1 MIKDWELIGKASQF
15 IAEEMGISLKR
26 SAISPNIKERMDHS
40 CAILDKSGRIVAQAE
55 HIPVHLGSF
64 KIGSMNLLQWIISNR
79 IELSE
84 GDMILTNDPYIT
96 GTHLNDVM
104 LLAPVHH
111 EDSICAYVVNKA
123 HIVDVGGPVFGSLNP
138 NAKNLYQE
146 GVIIPPVKLV
156 KSGKIDQELLSI
168 ILSNF
173 KEPSAASGDIN
184 AQIAAN
190 SAGIARIREMLV
202 EYGVSA
208 VLSGWNET
216 IKHSRKLAMLAI
228 SGWKHGSFYAT
239 DMLEAGNSP
248 IFLKLRLDISNK
260 GIIADFSGSSTELEL
275 PINAVKGVTFSA
287 AAYAVRSAMNSE
299 IPTNDGLY
307 SILKVYAPEGSLLNP
322 ERPYPVSGGN
332 VETTQRIAD
341 VVHHALSESTGTV
354 IPSASS
360 GTMFNVMM
368 GGPRGHGKF
377 WSYYETIGGGNG
389 AGKGRNGESGVHS
402 NMTNTMNTPI
412 EVAEREY
419 PIFFTAYR
427 IRKNSGG
434 IGNWKGGD
442 GIIRSFIAKEACTI
456 SILADRFV
464 NPPYALAGG
473 RSGKTGKVYIIQKNK
488 RKRYPSKFTADLAS
502 GDEVIILT
510 PGGSGYGRSGNTT
523 NDLNMNKKSKGKN
536 DFKKPASA

>member
-1 MIKDWELIGKASQF
+1 MIKDWELIGKTSQF
-15 IAEEMGISLKR
+15 IAEEMGVSLKR

-40 CAILDKSGRIVAQAE
+40 CAILDISGKIAAQAE

-64 KIGSMNLLQWIISNR
+64 KIGSLNLLQWIRSNH
-79 IELSE
+79 IELAE

-104 LLAPVHH
+104 LIAPVCN
-111 EDSICAYVVNKA
+111 EAVICAYVVNKA

-138 NAKNLYQE
+138 NAKNLFQE
-146 GVIIPPVKLV
+146 GMIIPPVKLV
-156 KSGKIDQELLSI
+156 KRGKLDGELISM

-173 KEPSAASGDIN
+173 KEPSTAFGDIN

-190 SAGIARIREMLV
+190 MAGIARIKEMLE
-202 EYGVSA
+202 EYGTKD
-208 VLSGWNET
+208 VLHGWKENM
-216 IKHSRKLAMLAI
+216 KHSRKLALSRI
-228 SGWKHGSFYAT
+228 SSWKHGSFCST
-239 DMLEAGNSP
+239 DVLEAINSP
-248 IFLKLRLDISNK
+248 ILLKLRLDISND
-260 GIIADFSGSSTELEL
+260 GITADFSGSSPELEL
-275 PINAVKGVTFSA
+275 PLNAVKGVTFSA
-287 AAYAVRSAMNSE
+287 VAYAVRSAMNYE

-307 SILKVYAPEGSLLNP
+307 SILKVNAPEGSLLNP

-341 VVHHALSESTGTV
+341 VVHHALSQSSGTE

-368 GGPRGHGKF
+368 GGPRGKGKF

-412 EVAEREY
+412 EIAEREY
-419 PIFFTAYR
+419 PIFFTSYK

-434 IGNWKGGD
+434 TGKWKGGD
-442 GIIRSFIAKEACTI
+442 GIIRSFMVKEACTV

-464 NPPYALAGG
+464 NAPYALAGG
-473 RSGKTGKVYIIQKNK
+473 KSGKTGMIYIIHEGK
-488 RKRYPSKFTADLAS
+488 RKKYPSKFSADLAP
-502 GDEVIILT
+502 GDEVIIFS
-510 PGGSGYGRSGNTT
+510 PGGSGYGFKESAISST
-523 NDLNMNKKSKGKN
+523 NKNNKN
-536 DFKKPASA
+536 EIDDDI

>member
-1 MIKDWELIGKASQF
+1 MTDWELIGKTSQF

-40 CAILDKSGRIVAQAE
+40 CAILDRSGRIAAQAE

-64 KIGSMNLLQWIISNR
+64 KIGSMNLLGWIRSNR
-79 IELSE
+79 IKLSE
-84 GDMILTNDPYIT
+84 GDMMITNDPYIT

-104 LLAPVHH
+104 LLAPVFH
-111 EDSICAYVVNKA
+111 EEAICAYVVNKA

-138 NAKNLYQE
+138 NAKNLFQE
-146 GVIIPPVKLV
+146 GMIIPPVKLV
-156 KSGKIDQELLSI
+156 KNGKIDSEILSI

-173 KEPSAASGDIN
+173 KEPSTALGDIN

-190 SAGIARIREMLV
+190 RSGIARIREMLV
-202 EYGVSA
+202 EYGIKA
-208 VLSGWNET
+208 VLQGWKDAMN
-216 IKHSRKLAMLAI
+216 HSRKLAMSGI

-239 DMLEAGNSP
+239 DTLEAGNSS
-248 IFLKLRLDISNK
+248 ILLKLRLDISDDC
-260 GIIADFSGSSTELEL
+260 ISADFSGSSSELEL
-275 PINAVKGVTFSA
+275 PLNAVKGVTFSA
-287 AAYAVRSAMNSE
+287 VAYAVRSAMNSD

-322 ERPYPVSGGN
+322 EIPFPVSGGN

-341 VVHHALSESTGTV
+341 VVHHALGESAGTE

-368 GGPRGHGKF
+368 GGPRGKGKF

-419 PIFFTAYR
+419 PIFFTSYK

-434 IGNWKGGD
+434 TGTWKGGD
-442 GIIRSFIAKEACTI
+442 GIIRSFRAKEACTI
-456 SILADRFV
+456 SVLADRFV

-473 RSGKTGKVYIIQKNK
+473 KSGKTGMVYIIHEGK
-488 RKRYPSKFTADLAS
+488 RKRYPSKFTADLAP
-502 GDEVIILT
+502 GDEVIIFT
-510 PGGSGYGRSGNTT
+510 PGGSGYGRKGKINPD
-523 NDLNMNKKSKGKN
+523 NDMNKKSKADN
-536 DFKKPASA
+536 DV

>member
-1 MIKDWELIGKASQF
+1 MIKDWELIGKTSQF

-40 CAILDKSGRIVAQAE
+40 CAILDKSGRIAAQAE

-64 KIGSMNLLQWIISNR
+64 KIGSMNLLQWITSNR
-79 IELSE
+79 IQVSD

-104 LLAPVHH
+104 LLAPVQH
-111 EDSICAYVVNKA
+111 EDLMCAYVVNKA

-146 GVIIPPVKLV
+146 GMIIPPVRLV
-156 KSGKIDQELLSI
+156 KAGIIDTEILSI
-168 ILSNF
+168 VLSNF
-173 KEPSAASGDIN
+173 KEPSAALGDIN
-184 AQIAAN
+184 EQIAAN
-190 SAGIARIREMLV
+190 NAGIARIREMLA
-202 EYGVSA
+202 EYGLNA
-208 VLSGWNET
+208 ILTGWNET
-216 IKHSRKLAMLAI
+216 IKHSRKLALLAI
-228 SGWKHGSFYAT
+228 SGWKRGSFYAT
-239 DMLEAGNSP
+239 DVLEAGHLP
-248 IFLKLRLDISNK
+248 IYLKLRLDISNK
-260 GIIADFSGSSTELEL
+260 GITADFSGSSSELEL

-287 AAYAVRSAMNSE
+287 VAYAVRSAMNGE

-307 SILKVYAPEGSLLNP
+307 SILKVQAPEGSLLNP
-322 ERPYPVSGGN
+322 ESPYPVSGGN

-341 VVHHALSESTGTV
+341 VVHHALSECAGTV

-389 AGKGRNGESGVHS
+389 AGLGRNGESGVHS

-419 PIFFTAYR
+419 PILFTAYR

-434 IGNWKGGD
+434 AGTWKGGD

-464 NPPYALAGG
+464 TPPYALAGG
-473 RSGKTGKVYIIQKNK
+473 KSGKTGKVYIVHENK
-488 RKRYPSKFTADLAS
+488 RKTYPSKFTADLAP
-502 GDEVIILT
+502 GDEVIIMT
-510 PGGSGYGRSGNTT
+510 PGGSGYGGNVNTIS
-523 NDLNMNKKSKGKN
+523 DFNMKRKSKSKAKN
-536 DFKKPASA
+536 KL

>member
-1 MIKDWELIGKASQF
+1 MIKDWELIGKTSQF

-64 KIGSMNLLQWIISNR
+64 KIGSMTLLQWIISNR

-156 KSGKIDQELLSI
+156 KCGKIDHELLSI

-190 SAGIARIREMLV
+190 SAGIARIREMLL
-202 EYGVSA
+202 EYGVNA
-208 VLSGWNET
+208 VLSAWNET

-322 ERPYPVSGGN
+322 ESPYPVSGGN

-434 IGNWKGGD
+434 TGNWKGGD

-488 RKRYPSKFTADLAS
+488 RKRYPSKFTADLAP

-523 NDLNMNKKSKGKN
+523 HDLNMNKKSKGKN
-536 DFKKPASA
+536 DF

>member
-26 SAISPNIKERMDHS
+26 TAISSNIKERMDHS

-64 KIGSMNLLQWIISNR
+64 KIGSTNLLQWISSNR
-79 IELSE
+79 IELSD

-156 KSGKIDQELLSI
+156 KSGKIDDEIFSI

-190 SAGIARIREMLV
+190 GAGIARIREILV
-202 EYGVSA
+202 EYGVNA

-434 IGNWKGGD
+434 AGTWKGGD
-442 GIIRSFIAKEACTI
+442 GIMRSFIAKEACAI

-473 RSGKTGKVYIIQKNK
+473 KSGKTGKVYIIHRNK
-488 RKRYPSKFTADLAS
+488 RKRYPSKFTADLS
-502 GDEVIILT
+502 PGDEVIILT
-510 PGGSGYGRSGNTT
+510 PGGSGYGRSRNITPDFNT
-523 NDLNMNKKSKGKN
+523 NKKSKGKK
-536 DFKKPASA
+536 DF